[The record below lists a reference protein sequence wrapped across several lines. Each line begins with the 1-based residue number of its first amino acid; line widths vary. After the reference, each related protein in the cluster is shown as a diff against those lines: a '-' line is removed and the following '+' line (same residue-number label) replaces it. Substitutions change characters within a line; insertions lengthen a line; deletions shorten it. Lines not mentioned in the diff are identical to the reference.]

1 MSLAAYFPNPKPE
14 QEWRVQKIK
23 KINSLAPTINLKTRR
38 KKKDNRNWKWENF
51 TTMLTMIS
59 QPVQTV
65 YWCINGLY
73 KFQLCK
79 VCTQLLKQQRSFNHL
94 AHKTRFKHKLTS
106 WIADR
111 AITFGKIFH
120 GHFLSLILLT
130 GLTIS
135 ASADDG
141 PQRQGSWH
149 PTWGDVANQLFCFSH
164 AHKMLQDGVPPSWCP
179 MRRNQR
185 FQHQTIQFLDLLL
198 RHSIHMTVIWLSETS
213 LTGTI
218 IPTCN
223 PHFMLS
229 LQRQQ
234 KVLPRECQDCQYAK
248 LEIQLVAKV

>member
-1 MSLAAYFPNPKPE
+1 MRKLYHYAYYDFSTKYKPCTAALIAFISSDYAKYALSCWSSRGALNIWPTK
-14 QEWRVQKIK
+14 QDSS
-23 KINSLAPTINLKTRR
+23 INWA
-38 KKKDNRNWKWENF
+38 
-51 TTMLTMIS
+51 
-59 QPVQTV
+59 
-65 YWCINGLY
+65 
-73 KFQLCK
+73 
-79 VCTQLLKQQRSFNHL
+79 
-94 AHKTRFKHKLTS
+94 
-106 WIADR
+106 ADR

-185 FQHQTIQFLDLLL
+185 FQQQTIRFLDLPL
-198 RHSIHMTVIWLSETS
+198 RHSIQYDYVIWLSETS
-213 LTGTI
+213 LTGTM

-223 PHFMLS
+223 PHFMPS
-229 LQRQQ
+229 LQWEQ
-234 KVLPRECQDCQYAK
+234 KILPWECQDCQFK
-248 LEIQLVAKV
+248 NLQSWKFS